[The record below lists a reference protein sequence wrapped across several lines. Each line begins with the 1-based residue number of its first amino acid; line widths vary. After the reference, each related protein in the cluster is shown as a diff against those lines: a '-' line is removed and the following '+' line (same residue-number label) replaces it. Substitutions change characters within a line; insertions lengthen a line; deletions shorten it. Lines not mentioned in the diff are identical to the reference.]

1 MGFDQ
6 RLSRLEVRLREK
18 EMLQLIREYPDF
30 TVEELR
36 RHLEFRRELQG
47 KSPQE
52 IEHYVVHGYWPEKS
66 TDKEAQHEPPIKTE
80 VAGERDL
87 LGQEPQPNA

>member
-6 RLSRLEVRLREK
+6 RLSRLEVRLREM
-18 EMLQLIREYPDF
+18 EMLQLIREYPGF

-36 RHLEFRRELQG
+36 NHLEFRRELQG

-52 IEHYVVHGYWPEKS
+52 IEHYVVHGYWPENPN
-66 TDKEAQHEPPIKTE
+66 KETQHEPSIKGE
-80 VAGERDL
+80 VARDER
-87 LGQEPQPNA
+87 QPL